1 MEDFFSQVKLL
12 FFFIWTHVE
21 RTMIYIWI
29 NIWLTVLWNS
39 VFLQVRVCPIV
50 QCTLVCPSLPTFILQ
65 DIFLSI
71 LFRCLSD
78 QTFPALHSEKSTVAC
93 FRGWKRRW
101 SSIWTLMRF
110 QDTYG
115 HWDPPPLPW
124 WKRSWKTPH
133 ISEAKASLGESREV
147 CGNIMKIRRVVKK
160 NWYFTVRLTVSVD
173 PHTPL
178 LSAKHD
184 FFWSSSDLILKRH
197 F

>member
-12 FFFIWTHVE
+12 LLFIWTHLE

-29 NIWLTVLWNS
+29 NIWLTVLWKS

-50 QCTLVCPSLPTFILQ
+50 QCTLVCPSLPTFILE

-101 SSIWTLMRF
+101 SSIWTLMRAKIL
-110 QDTYG
+110 TG
-115 HWDPPPLPW
+115 IGTPAPPLALPK
-124 WKRSWKTPH
+124 WKRSWKNAAYFR
-133 ISEAKASLGESREV
+133 SQSKSRRKSGGLGKYH
-147 CGNIMKIRRVVKK
+147 G
-160 NWYFTVRLTVSVD
+160 T
-173 PHTPL
+173 
-178 LSAKHD
+178 
-184 FFWSSSDLILKRH
+184 
-197 F
+197 

>member
-12 FFFIWTHVE
+12 LFFIWTHLE

-39 VFLQVRVCPIV
+39 VFLQVRVYLIV

-78 QTFPALHSEKSTVAC
+78 QIFPALHSEKSTVAR

-101 SSIWTLMRF
+101 SRIWTLMRF

-115 HWDPPPLPW
+115 HWDPPLYLGEKEAE
-124 WKRSWKTPH
+124 KRRIFQKPKQVSAKVRRFGEISWK
-133 ISEAKASLGESREV
+133 LGESS
-147 CGNIMKIRRVVKK
+147 KK
-160 NWYFTVRLTVSVD
+160 TD
-173 PHTPL
+173 
-178 LSAKHD
+178 
-184 FFWSSSDLILKRH
+184 ILQSGWP
-197 F
+197 